1 MFSFLQSAVSW
12 WTAQDLHSLIRSL
25 PSVSLDRDSKRV
37 RGKSSL
43 YLGSLCQTLEM
54 CRAPWQPLRTWRRLT
69 IFWWAFRSKA
79 ITSPTPTR
87 VSSRTSCPIS
97 PFHIWLLIFLAHIL
111 DILVSFILDIA
122 KILDWRYYDHIPYS
136 KSRPLTFISFYTLT
150 LRK

>member
-12 WTAQDLHSLIRSL
+12 WTAQDLHYLIRSL

-87 VSSRTSCPIS
+87 VFNDKLPSIS
-97 PFHIWLLIFLAHIL
+97 
-111 DILVSFILDIA
+111 
-122 KILDWRYYDHIPYS
+122 IPYMIVDIS
-136 KSRPLTFISFYTLT
+136 CTHMGYFGIFYFGYCKNIGLEILWSYPL
-150 LRK
+150 